1 MQICRNRLPTHIVE
15 EDSRDDHILIAFLRL
30 QKFQG
35 IVERNSSV
43 DEILSGSKEGF
54 GFFKNLLM
62 DRLYQHKDFYKP
74 NYFSSFTTKVPI
86 GAPMFVAT
94 GLHFTFSM

>member
-15 EDSRDDHILIAFLRL
+15 EDSRDDNILIAFLRL

-62 DRLYQHKDFYKP
+62 DRFYQHWQEMINDP
-74 NYFSSFTTKVPI
+74 
-86 GAPMFVAT
+86 
-94 GLHFTFSM
+94 FSMVKSQFLILNF

>member
-1 MQICRNRLPTHIVE
+1 MDPCQFGIGWIRTEGGQVQICRNRLPTHIVE

-62 DRLYQHKDFYKP
+62 DRFYQHWQMI
-74 NYFSSFTTKVPI
+74 NSER
-86 GAPMFVAT
+86 
-94 GLHFTFSM
+94 